1 LAIKEANIPQNLVF
15 HKENNLSWIKKIY
28 LCMRKSMGF
37 LGGGTMGTNRYIIG
51 FCIVFLGH
59 ISLEAV
65 ESVKIPLRGPVKD
78 IAFSRDGSL
87 VAIADGV
94 HTLIWRIIKES
105 SAKSLGIRLATEIDS
120 LLPGAILSWHGKE
133 KSLMFVNNDHE
144 LLYLACENKAFL
156 WSGVAAFGEYDVV
169 NALWNV
175 GGNDL
180 IIISCLKTAPE
191 YVMDEWYKID
201 NDIHFMAEY
210 PQKFDEI
217 KSTCWNKSGTT
228 FAFIEKGDLILSDR
242 DFNTD
247 ALLAWGFFG
256 CDAKKIKSVA
266 WLAGHD
272 DICAVITDKTG
283 IEILKIK
290 NRDALERLSNFG
302 LCVSSV
308 TAIAV
313 HPVRKC
319 IAAGFKD
326 GTVRIWSL
334 DDLKKPNEYL
344 VINAHVD
351 AVTSLAW
358 HPKEDCI
365 FSGSCDETVG
375 VWDVTE
381 EIEMIPKWCL

>member
-1 LAIKEANIPQNLVF
+1 VPYVGVARGGMMGKVSDVLSLFVVILCQNSLYSIDSLKVPVNGLVQ
-15 HKENNLSWIKKIY
+15 S
-28 LCMRKSMGF
+28 
-37 LGGGTMGTNRYIIG
+37 
-51 FCIVFLGH
+51 
-59 ISLEAV
+59 
-65 ESVKIPLRGPVKD
+65 

-87 VAIADGV
+87 VAIADGIR
-94 HTLIWRIIKES
+94 TLIWRIIKES
-105 SAKSLGIRLATEIDS
+105 SAKNLGIRLVTEIDC
-120 LLPGAILSWHGKE
+120 LLPGASLTWHTKE
-133 KSLMFVNNDHE
+133 KSLLFVNKDHE
-144 LLYLACENKAFL
+144 ILYLACEDKAYL

-169 NALWNV
+169 NTLWNV

-180 IIISCLKTAPE
+180 IVISCLKTKPE
-191 YVMDEWYKID
+191 YVMDEWYKIG
-201 NDIHFMAEY
+201 NDIHFMTEY
-210 PQKFDEI
+210 PQKFEEI
-217 KSTCWNKSGTT
+217 KKPCWNKSGTT
-228 FAFIEKGDLILSDR
+228 FAFVEKGELILSDR

-256 CDAKKIKSVA
+256 CESKKIKSVA

-272 DICAVITDKTG
+272 DICAVIIDKMG

-290 NRDALERLSNFG
+290 NRDTLERLSSFG
-302 LCVSSV
+302 LYSSAV

-334 DDLKKPNEYL
+334 DDLKKPDEYL

-351 AVTSLAW
+351 EVTSLAW
-358 HPKEDCI
+358 HPKEDCF

-381 EIEMIPKWCL
+381 EISNIQKW